1 MNDQETIDMIER
13 MIARDNLLLD
23 TPYIRRWRDEGF
35 KDGREEEIGRA
46 SCRERV

>member
-1 MNDQETIDMIER
+1 MIEK

-35 KDGREEEIGRA
+35 KD
-46 SCRERV
+46 RV